1 METQNQ
7 NLHRLQTNVA
17 GDKACPEAEELV
29 GWSLLPLEAEEETS
43 GPRG

>member
-7 NLHRLQTNVA
+7 NLHQLQTNVA
-17 GDKACPEAEELV
+17 ADKACPEEEEWV
-29 GWSLLPLEAEEETS
+29 AWSLLPLGAEKETS